1 MAASF
6 VSVQVQKQ
14 WDTFARKEMEFI
26 EYTSVRSEH
35 VQSLEKGNSCD
46 FEAEMVYILPL
57 NSAVLGL
64 GLETWV

>member
-1 MAASF
+1 MG
-6 VSVQVQKQ
+6 
-14 WDTFARKEMEFI
+14 FI

-57 NSAVLGL
+57 NSAALGL